1 MTLNRTFVVALMCG
15 TFISA
20 APAFAGGILG
30 GGIGGA
36 IGGGGALNV
45 PSLPAP
51 VASGQAIGKA
61 SADVGVNADVNTRV
75 ATDAVVGTVATL
87 RGAAD
92 AAKGTANRGVRIVKH
107 TAAEGKAKAEQT
119 VETGESVVSEA
130 DAKVNLEAM
139 ASTSTDVS
147 GTLSTVGKANAAAD
161 GDAWFDI
168 F

>member
-1 MTLNRTFVVALMCG
+1 MTLNRSFIVALMCG

-51 VASGQAIGKA
+51 VASGH
-61 SADVGVNADVNTRV
+61 VGVNADVNARV

-92 AAKGTANRGVRIVKH
+92 AAKGTAHKGVRIVKH
-107 TAAEGKAKAEQT
+107 TAAEGEAKAKQA

-139 ASTSTDVS
+139 ASTSSDVS
-147 GTLSTVGKANAAAD
+147 GTLSTVGKANAAAES
-161 GDAWFDI
+161 DAWFDI

>member
-1 MTLNRTFVVALMCG
+1 MTLNRSFIVALMCG

-30 GGIGGA
+30 GGVGGA

-51 VASGQAIGKA
+51 VASGRAV
-61 SADVGVNADVNTRV
+61 ADVGVNANVNTRV
-75 ATDAVVGTVATL
+75 ATDTVVGTVATL

-92 AAKGTANRGVRIVKH
+92 AAKGTAHKGVRIVKH

-119 VETGESVVSEA
+119 VETGGSVVSEA
-130 DAKVNLEAM
+130 EAKVNLEAM
-139 ASTSTDVS
+139 ASTSSDVS
-147 GTLSTVGKANAAAD
+147 GTLSTVGKANAAAE